1 MKITKEQHEYIKNKD
16 SYIQE
21 GFVSKMFASL
31 LKKRL
36 KNNSDFKKA
45 VDSADKAAQKLRD
58 EILKAEKEGVSIPPG
73 LKKYA
78 GL

>member
-1 MKITKEQHEYIKNKD
+1 MKITKEQHEYIKGKN

-21 GFVSKMFASL
+21 GFVSKLFATI
-31 LKKRL
+31 LKKKL
-36 KNNSDFKKA
+36 KNNSEFKKA
-45 VDSADKAAQKLRD
+45 VDNADKAAQDLRD
-58 EILKAEKEGVSIPPG
+58 EILKAEKEGISIPAG